1 MGISNHIPL
10 IALCIFGLFVTIKG
24 GRMWFKQ
31 VMVQKDCRKFV
42 EGKITGKRKHMLEE
56 SEKEN
61 KNQLYTFYLTYTYTV
76 EGVEYSREVPQP
88 KTENFIDSIMGDNV
102 FVYYDAKNPKRSFIA
117 QEKVPEY
124 YGMLIT
130 AVGIVILIFAPAIL
144 L

>member
-1 MGISNHIPL
+1 MGITNHILL
-10 IALCIFGLFVTIKG
+10 IAACIFGLFVTIKG

-31 VMVQKDCRKFV
+31 VMIQKHCNKWV

-61 KNQLYTFYLTYTYTV
+61 KKQLYTFYLTYTYTV
-76 EGVEYSREVPQP
+76 QGVEYSREVPLP
-88 KTENFIDSIMGDNV
+88 KAESFIDSVMGDNV
-102 FVYYDAKNPKRSFIA
+102 FVYYDIKDPKRSFIA

-130 AVGIVILIFAPAIL
+130 AIGIVILIFAPAIL